1 MMTRRAFVLFYHPHL
16 RLNGLEFGGDDAICP
31 GMYSDLCREDPSSVG
46 LIFSSCQ
53 NYDEDKCRRCWDK
66 QISNKPAKEKA
77 PPVTATLKQAL
88 DTYGAEAQTL
98 VAFEEM
104 AELEKE
110 LCKHARGRDNR
121 DAIAEEIADVLIM
134 LEQMMLLHDCKDAV
148 ADFRLRKIKRLAER
162 LKEEKDETDIT

>member
-1 MMTRRAFVLFYHPHL
+1 MTHEELVKKLKDEAA
-16 RLNGLEFGGDDAICP
+16 E
-31 GMYSDLCREDPSSVG
+31 SDLFDEKEEEW
-46 LIFSSCQ
+46 FSMII
-53 NYDEDKCRRCWDK
+53 DALEK
-66 QISNKPAKEKA
+66 QIPNKPAKEKV

-148 ADFRLRKIKRLAER
+148 ADFRRRKIKRLAER
-162 LKEEKDETDIT
+162 LKEEKDEKDIT

>member
-1 MMTRRAFVLFYHPHL
+1 MKLINAEPITRGYASLL
-16 RLNGLEFGGDDAICP
+16 RYWKCTEDDNA
-31 GMYSDLCREDPSSVG
+31 V
-46 LIFSSCQ
+46 F
-53 NYDEDKCRRCWDK
+53 
-66 QISNKPAKEKA
+66 
-77 PPVTATLKQAL
+77 KQAL

-162 LKEEKDETDIT
+162 LKEEKDEKDIT

>member
-1 MMTRRAFVLFYHPHL
+1 MTYEELVKK
-16 RLNGLEFGGDDAICP
+16 LNDDAVE
-31 GMYSDLCREDPSSVG
+31 SDL
-46 LIFSSCQ
+46 F
-53 NYDEDKCRRCWDK
+53 DEE
-66 QISNKPAKEKA
+66 EKA

-134 LEQMMLLHDCKDAV
+134 LEQMMLLHACKDAV
-148 ADFRLRKIKRLAER
+148 ADFRQRKIKRLAER
-162 LKEEKDETDIT
+162 LKEEKDEKDIT

>member
-1 MMTRRAFVLFYHPHL
+1 MTYEELVKKLK
-16 RLNGLEFGGDDAICP
+16 DDAVE
-31 GMYSDLCREDPSSVG
+31 SDL
-46 LIFSSCQ
+46 F
-53 NYDEDKCRRCWDK
+53 DEE
-66 QISNKPAKEKA
+66 EKA
-77 PPVTATLKQAL
+77 PPVTATLKLAL

-121 DAIAEEIADVLIM
+121 DAITEEIADVLIM

-148 ADFRLRKIKRLAER
+148 ADFRRRKIKRLAER
-162 LKEEKDETDIT
+162 LKEEKDEKDIT